1 MVRDRYA
8 PMHFFNLVPI
18 LSLAMAPVL
27 TKLHSL
33 LDDDR
38 VLQMGK
44 AHGAPRFPH
53 TPTTGRPSPPVA
65 VMLCRLLI
73 THV

>member
-8 PMHFFNLVPI
+8 PMNFFDLGPI

-27 TKLHSL
+27 THLHTV

-53 TPTTGRPSPPVA
+53 TPTTGRPLPPVA
-65 VMLCRLLI
+65 GMWRRLLV